1 MKTIIR
7 GAALLQGCLLLAVS
21 GGIQAQDQPAESF
34 VYGSYFVCDVT
45 QQDRADEIFKSLDQ
59 PFVAA
64 AVADGSLTTY
74 GYYAHV
80 IGGKWRRLRFTMAP
94 SIQELLDAQEK
105 IGDQIDAKN
114 KKMSTEF
121 GKICNSHDDYIW
133 RNVAGSTGTGTAAI
147 AGAAFS
153 TYFVCDSRE
162 AQADAIVKQSFAAT
176 YDKMV
181 ADGKLTSWG
190 YLEHIVGGRFR
201 RLATMTAV
209 DIPARSSRCRP
220 NPA

>member
-1 MKTIIR
+1 
-7 GAALLQGCLLLAVS
+7 
-21 GGIQAQDQPAESF
+21 
-34 VYGSYFVCDVT
+34 
-45 QQDRADEIFKSLDQ
+45 
-59 PFVAA
+59 
-64 AVADGSLTTY
+64 
-74 GYYAHV
+74 
-80 IGGKWRRLRFTMAP
+80 
-94 SIQELLDAQEK
+94 
-105 IGDQIDAKN
+105 
-114 KKMSTEF
+114 MSTEF

-209 DIPARSSRCRP
+209 DIKSLLAARAEINQVLTD
-220 NPA
+220 NPLGDTFTSICDSHDDYIWEVKASGNP